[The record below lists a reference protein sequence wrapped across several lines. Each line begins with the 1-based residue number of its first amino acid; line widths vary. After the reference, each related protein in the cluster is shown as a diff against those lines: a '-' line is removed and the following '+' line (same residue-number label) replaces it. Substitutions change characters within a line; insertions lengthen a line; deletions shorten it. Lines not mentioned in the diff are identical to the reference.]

1 VGGGSA
7 SRSPTE
13 ITLPNGGRSQPTCF
27 QQPFFPEHAHRLGAS
42 GQQSWPAHRTNSPAS
57 YLTVDR
63 RSTSCGGERS
73 FAVAELA
80 AFYKDRTVGEVLRL
94 MRCSRGCG
102 GRVLAAWLETGPV
115 LNQRVRPRRV
125 PLLGPEARE

>member
-1 VGGGSA
+1 MAAANASA
-7 SRSPTE
+7 RGQRAAILASPLHQLTGFYLAADCRSA
-13 ITLPNGGRSQPTCF
+13 G
-27 QQPFFPEHAHRLGAS
+27 
-42 GQQSWPAHRTNSPAS
+42 
-57 YLTVDR
+57 
-63 RSTSCGGERS
+63 CGGERS
-73 FAVAELA
+73 FAIAELA
-80 AFYKDRTVGEVLRL
+80 GFYKDRTVGEVLRL

>member
-1 VGGGSA
+1 LIAARPAAAA
-7 SRSPTE
+7 SEPSPS
-13 ITLPNGGRSQPTCF
+13 LN
-27 QQPFFPEHAHRLGAS
+27 
-42 GQQSWPAHRTNSPAS
+42 WPR
-57 YLTVDR
+57 
-63 RSTSCGGERS
+63 
-73 FAVAELA
+73 
-80 AFYKDRTVGEVLRL
+80 FYKDRTVGEVLRL